1 MSRLIWLHRIG
12 SGGCHPGRNMKSNNI
27 QRVRQRSEPHGLG
40 RRRHQ
45 AAYHPN
51 LKYDVRTSVLQAVLE
66 VDCSSCSTV
75 ELCLLP
81 FTSDRCCSVPQSL
94 CASLHTV
101 PSCPTV
107 DCVPQVRALR
117 AGWAYACLPIPED
130 RDSGYTRW
138 LGKVVKPRRGLY
150 IRHRERY
157 IGLVKKAEAND
168 MVDSLSHEAFT
179 GCLIFGHDEHPRTS
193 RVWLC

>member
-1 MSRLIWLHRIG
+1 M
-12 SGGCHPGRNMKSNNI
+12 
-27 QRVRQRSEPHGLG
+27 
-40 RRRHQ
+40 
-45 AAYHPN
+45 
-51 LKYDVRTSVLQAVLE
+51 
-66 VDCSSCSTV
+66 
-75 ELCLLP
+75 
-81 FTSDRCCSVPQSL
+81 
-94 CASLHTV
+94 
-101 PSCPTV
+101 
-107 DCVPQVRALR
+107 
-117 AGWAYACLPIPED
+117 AGWAYACLPIPEN

-138 LGKVVKPRRGLY
+138 LGKVVKPRRGLF

>member
-1 MSRLIWLHRIG
+1 LEPQGEPLLYSYEERFMAWEFNGRDLPYVAVSRMLRLIWSHMIG
-12 SGGCHPGRNMKSNNI
+12 SGGCHPGRNMKSNI

-81 FTSDRCCSVPQSL
+81 SHPTVVVQYNTSKSL
-94 CASLHTV
+94 CLFAHSSIM
-101 PSCPTV
+101 P
-107 DCVPQVRALR
+107 
-117 AGWAYACLPIPED
+117 D
-130 RDSGYTRW
+130 R
-138 LGKVVKPRRGLY
+138 
-150 IRHRERY
+150 
-157 IGLVKKAEAND
+157 
-168 MVDSLSHEAFT
+168 
-179 GCLIFGHDEHPRTS
+179 
-193 RVWLC
+193 